1 MCDSMLFSRN
11 FLSVCTEKIAA
22 DKTILPPPFKKRKA
36 GRQRKKRIRKRSRFS
51 SNGEMTN
58 RKCSRCG
65 KLGHNVRTC
74 RASDA
79 EVMEMMNEEAVNTG
93 EEHGMEADA
102 ITDVSFL

>member
-1 MCDSMLFSRN
+1 MAFGRDTASALWDSY
-11 FLSVCTEKIAA
+11 VQYV
-22 DKTILPPPFKKRKA
+22 
-36 GRQRKKRIRKRSRFS
+36 GV
-51 SNGEMTN
+51 GEISN